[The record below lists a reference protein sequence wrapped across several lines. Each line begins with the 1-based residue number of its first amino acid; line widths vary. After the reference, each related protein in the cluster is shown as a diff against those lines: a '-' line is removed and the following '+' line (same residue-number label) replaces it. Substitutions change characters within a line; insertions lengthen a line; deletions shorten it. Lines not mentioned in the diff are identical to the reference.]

1 MFPFGTVRVPV
12 FLTGVAATALVISS
26 ASPIVAD
33 MNETAVG
40 SENFSAQASI
50 TAGRNHTC
58 ALLSTGAVKCW
69 GSNSNGQLGDGTTTD
84 RKTPTD
90 VSGLSSGV
98 TAITTGRNHTCALRA
113 TGAVECWGYN
123 FEGRLGDGTTTDRKT
138 PTDVSGLSSG
148 VTAITAGTRHTCAL
162 LGTGAVTCWGDNSVG
177 QLGNGTTTDQLTPT
191 AVTGLSSD
199 VTAITAGTEHTCALL
214 ATGAVHCWGNNAS
227 GQLGNGNTTDQL
239 TPTPVTGLSS
249 DGTAISAGHHHTC
262 ALLATGAAHCWGYNA
277 YGQLGNNS
285 TANRL
290 TPTAVTGLS
299 GGVTAIT
306 AETFHTCA
314 LLATGAVEC
323 WGYNGYGQ
331 LGDNTTSNRLTPT
344 AVTGLSSGVT
354 AITAGRWHTCAL
366 LATGALKCWGDN
378 TYGHLGDN
386 TTTHR
391 KTPTAVS
398 GLDSGVGATTTTTTT
413 SSTTVAPTTTTT
425 TAAPTTTTPPETTVA
440 PTTTTT
446 TAAPTTTT
454 PPETTVAPATTTT
467 AVAAPM
473 PATTIAPDTTSTST
487 TLAEAPP
494 TIPSTRPDTG
504 SAETAMSD
512 GQSITTEISFAANG
526 RTVRT
531 ATLIG
536 DLARIDA
543 EYQPPFVDNP
553 FDIELGASLTLSGV
567 GFTPN
572 TPVELWIDSTP
583 TRIATLSTDPQ
594 GEFTIT
600 VVVPVELDTGDH
612 TLRVEAVMN
621 AESITVRTGIT
632 LVAPA
637 PNKLPVTGSSDI
649 TNWSLFLATLG
660 LLLVISRR
668 RINPASGQ

>member
-1 MFPFGTVRVPV
+1 MGLKAHTPNLLRRMFPFGTVRVPV
-12 FLTGVAATALVISS
+12 FFAGVAATALVISS

-69 GSNSNGQLGDGTTTD
+69 GSNSNGQLGDGSTTD
-84 RKTPTD
+84 RHTPTP
-90 VSGLSSGV
+90 VTGLPSGV

-123 FEGRLGDGTTTDRKT
+123 FEGRLGDGSTTDRHT
-138 PTDVSGLSSG
+138 PTPVTGLSSD

-162 LGTGAVTCWGDNSVG
+162 LGTGAVTCWGDNNVG
-177 QLGNGTTTDQLTPT
+177 QLGNGNTTNQLTPT
-191 AVTGLSSD
+191 PVTGLSSD

-214 ATGAVHCWGNNAS
+214 ATGALTCWGNNAS
-227 GQLGNGNTTDQL
+227 GQLGDSSTTDQL

-249 DGTAISAGHHHTC
+249 DVTAISAGHHHTC
-262 ALLATGAAHCWGYNA
+262 ALLATGAVHCWGYNA
-277 YGQLGNNS
+277 YGQLGDNT

-290 TPTAVTGLS
+290 TPT
-299 GGVTAIT
+299 
-306 AETFHTCA
+306 
-314 LLATGAVEC
+314 
-323 WGYNGYGQ
+323 
-331 LGDNTTSNRLTPT
+331 P
-344 AVTGLSSGVT
+344 VTGLSSGVT

-398 GLDSGVGATTTTTTT
+398 GLDSGVGATTTT
-413 SSTTVAPTTTTT
+413 SS
-425 TAAPTTTTPPETTVA
+425 TTVA

-487 TLAEAPP
+487 STSTTVAEAPP

-583 TRIATLSTDPQ
+583 TRIATLSTDLQ

-637 PNKLPVTGSSDI
+637 PNKLPVTGSSGI
-649 TNWSLFLATLG
+649 TNWSLFVATLG
-660 LLLVISRR
+660 LLIVISRR
-668 RINPASGQ
+668 RINPASDL

>member
-413 SSTTVAPTTTTT
+413 TTSS
-425 TAAPTTTTPPETTVA
+425 TTVA

-487 TLAEAPP
+487 STSTTLAEAPP

-512 GQSITTEISFAANG
+512 GPSITTEISFAANG

-668 RINPASGQ
+668 RINPASGR

>member
-1 MFPFGTVRVPV
+1 MPV
-12 FLTGVAATALVISS
+12 FLAGVAATALVISS

-40 SENFSAQASI
+40 SANFSAQASI

-58 ALLSTGAVKCW
+58 ALLNTGAVICWGSNVFGQLGDGTTTNKKTPTAVSGLSSDVTAITAGREGTCALLATGAVKCW
-69 GSNSNGQLGDGTTTD
+69 GWNLYGQLGDGTTTD
-84 RKTPTD
+84 RKTPT
-90 VSGLSSGV
+90 
-98 TAITTGRNHTCALRA
+98 A
-113 TGAVECWGYN
+113 
-123 FEGRLGDGTTTDRKT
+123 
-138 PTDVSGLSSG
+138 VSGLSSG

-162 LGTGAVTCWGDNSVG
+162 LATGAVHCWGDNSDG
-177 QLGNGTTTDQLTPT
+177 QLGDGTTNDRHTPT
-191 AVTGLSSD
+191 PVTGLSSD
-199 VTAITAGTEHTCALL
+199 VTAITAGHNHTCALL
-214 ATGAVHCWGNNAS
+214 ATGALKCWGDNTY
-227 GQLGNGNTTDQL
+227 GPLGDGTTNDRH

-249 DGTAISAGHHHTC
+249 GVTAVSASRFHTC
-262 ALLATGAAHCWGYNA
+262 ALLATGAAKCWGDNT
-277 YGQLGNNS
+277 YGQFGDGTTTNS
-285 TANRL
+285 YTPVQVSGL
-290 TPTAVTGLS
+290 TS
-299 GGVTAIT
+299 GVTAIT

-314 LLATGAVEC
+314 LLATGALKC
-323 WGYNGYGQ
+323 WGDNTYGQ
-331 LGDNTTSNRLTPT
+331 LGDGTTANRLTPT

-366 LATGALKCWGDN
+366 LATGALNCWGDN

-398 GLDSGVGATTTTTTT
+398 GLDSGVGATTTTT

-425 TAAPTTTTPPETTVA
+425 TAAPTTTTPPETT
-440 PTTTTT
+440 
-446 TAAPTTTT
+446 
-454 PPETTVAPATTTT
+454 
-467 AVAAPM
+467 VAAPM

-494 TIPSTRPDTG
+494 TIPSARPDTG
-504 SAETAMSD
+504 SAETVMSD

-583 TRIATLSTDPQ
+583 TRIATLSTDLQ

-649 TNWSLFLATLG
+649 TNWSLFVATLG

-668 RINPASGQ
+668 RITPASGQ

>member
-12 FLTGVAATALVISS
+12 FLAGVAATALVISS

-123 FEGRLGDGTTTDRKT
+123 FEGRLGDGSTTDRHT
-138 PTDVSGLSSG
+138 PTPVTGLSSD

-162 LGTGAVTCWGDNSVG
+162 LGTGAVTCWGDNNVG
-177 QLGNGTTTDQLTPT
+177 QLGNGNTTNQLTPT
-191 AVTGLSSD
+191 PVNGLSSD

-214 ATGAVHCWGNNAS
+214 ATGALTCWGNNAS
-227 GQLGNGNTTDQL
+227 GQLGDNSTTDQL
-239 TPTPVTGLSS
+239 TPTPVNGLSS
-249 DGTAISAGHHHTC
+249 DVTAISAGHHHTC
-262 ALLATGAAHCWGYNA
+262 ALLATGAVHCWGYNA

-331 LGDNTTSNRLTPT
+331 LGDNTTANRLTPT

-391 KTPTAVS
+391 KTPTDVF
-398 GLDSGVGATTTTTTT
+398 GLDSGVGATTTTT
-413 SSTTVAPTTTTT
+413 SS
-425 TAAPTTTTPPETTVA
+425 TTVA

-494 TIPSTRPDTG
+494 TIPSARPDTG

-637 PNKLPVTGSSDI
+637 PNTLPVTGSSDI

-668 RINPASGQ
+668 RINPASGE

>member
-1 MFPFGTVRVPV
+1 LMGLKAHKPNLLRRMFPFGTVRVPV

-413 SSTTVAPTTTTT
+413 TTSS
-425 TAAPTTTTPPETTVA
+425 TTVA

>member
-446 TAAPTTTT
+446 
-454 PPETTVAPATTTT
+454 

>member
-1 MFPFGTVRVPV
+1 MGLKAHKPNLLRRMFPFGTVRVPV
-12 FLTGVAATALVISS
+12 FLTGVAATALVISF

-40 SENFSAQASI
+40 SANFSAQASI

-58 ALLSTGAVKCW
+58 ALLNTGAVKCW
-69 GSNSNGQLGDGTTTD
+69 GSNSNGQLGDGTTTNK
-84 RKTPTD
+84 KTPTA
-90 VSGLSSGV
+90 VSGLSSDV
-98 TAITTGRNHTCALRA
+98 TAITAGREGTCALLA
-113 TGAVECWGYN
+113 TGAVKCWGWNLY
-123 FEGRLGDGTTTDRKT
+123 GQLGDGTTTDRKT

-162 LGTGAVTCWGDNSVG
+162 LATGAVHCWGDNSDG
-177 QLGNGTTTDQLTPT
+177 QLGDGTTTDRHTPT
-191 AVTGLSSD
+191 PVTGLSSD
-199 VTAITAGTEHTCALL
+199 VTAITAGHNHTCALL
-214 ATGAVHCWGNNAS
+214 ATGAVECWGYNEY
-227 GQLGNGNTTDQL
+227 GQLGDGTTDDRL
-239 TPTPVTGLSS
+239 TPTAVTGLSS
-249 DGTAISAGHHHTC
+249 GVTAISASRFHTC
-262 ALLATGAAHCWGYNA
+262 ALLTTGALNCWGDNT
-277 YGQLGNNS
+277 YGHLGDG
-285 TANRL
+285 TTDDRL

-323 WGYNGYGQ
+323 WGYNEYGQ
-331 LGDNTTSNRLTPT
+331 LGDNTTANRLTPT

-366 LATGALKCWGDN
+366 LATGALTCWGDN

-413 SSTTVAPTTTTT
+413 TSSTT
-425 TAAPTTTTPPETTVA
+425 EA

-473 PATTIAPDTTSTST
+473 PATTIAPDTTSTSTST

-583 TRIATLSTDPQ
+583 TRIATLSTDPR

-668 RINPASGQ
+668 RINSASGR

>member
-1 MFPFGTVRVPV
+1 MSQPDLPHRIFPY
-12 FLTGVAATALVISS
+12 GVVGVLLVIASVTAAAMVIS
-26 ASPIVAD
+26 PASPIVAD

-40 SENFSAQASI
+40 SDNFSAQASI

-84 RKTPTD
+84 RLTPTP
-90 VSGLSSGV
+90 VIGLSSDV
-98 TAITTGRNHTCALRA
+98 TAITTGRNHTCALLA
-113 TGAVECWGYN
+113 TDAVECWGYN
-123 FEGRLGDGTTTDRKT
+123 PDGRLGDGSTIDRLT
-138 PTDVSGLSSG
+138 PTPVTGLSSD
-148 VTAITAGTRHTCAL
+148 VTAITGGTRHTCAL
-162 LGTGAVTCWGDNSVG
+162 LATGAVTCWGDNNVG
-177 QLGNGTTTDQLTPT
+177 QLGDNTTNDRHTPT
-191 AVTGLSSD
+191 PVTGLPSD

-214 ATGAVHCWGNNAS
+214 ATGAVTCWGNNAS
-227 GQLGNGNTTDQL
+227 GQLGDNTTANQL

-249 DGTAISAGHHHTC
+249 GVTAISASRFHTC
-262 ALLATGAAHCWGYNA
+262 ALLTTGALNCWGDNT
-277 YGQLGNNS
+277 YGHLGDG
-285 TANRL
+285 TTDDRL

-323 WGYNGYGQ
+323 WGYNEYGQ
-331 LGDNTTSNRLTPT
+331 LGDNTTANRLTPT

-366 LATGALKCWGDN
+366 LATGALTCWGDN

-413 SSTTVAPTTTTT
+413 SSTT
-425 TAAPTTTTPPETTVA
+425 EA

-473 PATTIAPDTTSTST
+473 PATTIAPDTTSTSTST

-583 TRIATLSTDPQ
+583 TRIATLSTDPR

-668 RINPASGQ
+668 RINPASGR

>member
-12 FLTGVAATALVISS
+12 FLAGVAATALVISS

-69 GSNSNGQLGDGTTTD
+69 GSNSNGQLGDGSTTD
-84 RKTPTD
+84 RHTPTP
-90 VSGLSSGV
+90 VTGLPSGV

-123 FEGRLGDGTTTDRKT
+123 FEGRLGDGSTTDRHT
-138 PTDVSGLSSG
+138 PTPVTGLSSD

-162 LGTGAVTCWGDNSVG
+162 LGTGAVTCWGDNNVG

-214 ATGAVHCWGNNAS
+214 ATGALTCWGNNAS
-227 GQLGNGNTTDQL
+227 GQLGDNSTTDQL
-239 TPTPVTGLSS
+239 TPTPVNGLSS
-249 DGTAISAGHHHTC
+249 DVTAISAGHHHTC
-262 ALLATGAAHCWGYNA
+262 ALLATGAVHCWGYNA
-277 YGQLGNNS
+277 YGQLGDNT

-290 TPTAVTGLS
+290 TPTPVTGLS
-299 GGVTAIT
+299 SGVTAIT

-331 LGDNTTSNRLTPT
+331 LGDNTTTNRLTPT
-344 AVTGLSSGVT
+344 PVTGLSSGVT

-398 GLDSGVGATTTTTTT
+398 GLDSGVGATTTT
-413 SSTTVAPTTTTT
+413 SS
-425 TAAPTTTTPPETTVA
+425 TTVA

-487 TLAEAPP
+487 STTVAEAPP

-583 TRIATLSTDPQ
+583 TRIATLSTDLQ

-649 TNWSLFLATLG
+649 TNWSLFVATLG

-668 RINPASGQ
+668 RINPASDL

>member
-440 PTTTTT
+440 P
-446 TAAPTTTT
+446 
-454 PPETTVAPATTTT
+454 ATTTT

>member
-440 PTTTTT
+440 P
-446 TAAPTTTT
+446 
-454 PPETTVAPATTTT
+454 ATTTT

-473 PATTIAPDTTSTST
+473 PATTIAPDTTSTSTST